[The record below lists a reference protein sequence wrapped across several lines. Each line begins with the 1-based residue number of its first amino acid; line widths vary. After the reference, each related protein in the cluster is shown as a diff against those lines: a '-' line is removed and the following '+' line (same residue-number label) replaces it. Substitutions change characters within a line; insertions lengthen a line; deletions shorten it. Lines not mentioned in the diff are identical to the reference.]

1 MWYVNIA
8 PPNPLLI
15 IDSCFILTMWYV
27 NYLYKFSTLF
37 IFSRFILTMWYVKE
51 ANISGVVYIVM
62 DSEGACEFKIAKEM
76 KESEYQIDLNKI
88 L

>member
-1 MWYVNIA
+1 MWYVKT
-8 PPNPLLI
+8 LI
-15 IDSCFILTMWYV
+15 
-27 NYLYKFSTLF
+27 TLF
-37 IFSRFILTMWYVKE
+37 FPFTVIRFILTMWYVKE